1 MNAIKIKSGL
11 ILIYATTIF
20 SGLVVVPILPNIAEI
35 TSLEF
40 SQFFF
45 VLPSLVAIP
54 FLFIAKILNL
64 FMCAKRIVLT
74 GLVLYVFSGL
84 ALMLLDYW
92 WWLLFFRGLCGV
104 AAAFI
109 VPYTSILITDIYK
122 DKEKD
127 NLLAYGSVMT
137 YGFAVIIFYF
147 ISYLIV
153 LHWKLTFLVYFVAL
167 APAILIH
174 KYVPWQQ
181 TKKVQLNK
189 ASFFKTINFNYKIW
203 LSFLAMFFLT
213 FWCYTFYSNITI
225 LSKQQGFSSG
235 YELSIAQAF
244 VMMAGIFSNLGI
256 RFIKKLN
263 FLYVQIFIIS
273 FIIIAFLLLSNLS
286 INKQQ
291 LYIASLLFG
300 LGFSIIGSSSYIY
313 ASNYSTTEN
322 KDNAL
327 FILTLLSFSG
337 IVLGP
342 LYSNKLLAMVGIIN
356 ISYIFLSKAF
366 ILFLLLISVL
376 FFYTIGKKYKQKSIP

>member
-1 MNAIKIKSGL
+1 MNAIKVKSGL

-54 FLFIAKILNL
+54 FLFISKILNL

-74 GLVLYVFSGL
+74 GLFLYVFSGL

-92 WWLLFFRGLCGV
+92 WWLLIFRGICGV
-104 AAAFI
+104 AAALI
-109 VPYTSILITDIYK
+109 VPYSSILITDIYK

-127 NLLAYGSVMT
+127 NLLAYASVMT
-137 YGFAVIIFYF
+137 YGFAVITFYF

-167 APAILIH
+167 APAILIY

-244 VMMAGIFSNLGI
+244 VMMAGIISNLGI

-273 FIIIAFLLLSNLS
+273 FIIIGFLLLSNLT

-313 ASNYSTTEN
+313 ASHYSTTEN

-342 LYSNKLLAMVGIIN
+342 LFVNKLFAKISITN
-356 ISYIFLSKAF
+356 ISYIFLSQAF
-366 ILFLLLISVL
+366 ILFLILISIL
-376 FFYTIGKKYKQKSIP
+376 FFYRISKKSKQII